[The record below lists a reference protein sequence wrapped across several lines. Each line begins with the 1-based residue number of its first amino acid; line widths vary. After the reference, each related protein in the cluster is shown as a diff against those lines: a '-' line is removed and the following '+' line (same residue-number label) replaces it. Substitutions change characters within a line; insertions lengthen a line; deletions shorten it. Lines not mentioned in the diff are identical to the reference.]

1 MSKFIN
7 FNNIDLASQSGTS
20 NSFLSALNTIKNKLS
35 LNTLMYILA
44 AILFLSLAVY
54 IYYKY
59 VSPKLSP
66 KYVPNRE
73 IIDEG
78 TLSGTSQKQ
87 AELLFFFAN
96 WCPHCKSAKPIWEN
110 VKGEFENKIINGYK
124 LIFTSVDCTKE
135 SDETENMMNK
145 YNIEGFPTIK
155 LLKDNQIIEYDAK
168 VNKETLEQFINTII

>member
-1 MSKFIN
+1 MN
-7 FNNIDLASQSGTS
+7 LGSQSSATG
-20 NSFLSALNTIKNKLS
+20 SFFSRFNISDKLN

-44 AILFLSLAVY
+44 AILFISLAVY

-66 KYVPNRE
+66 KYVANRE
-73 IIDEG
+73 IMSQNDNSNIG
-78 TLSGTSQKQ
+78 QKQ

-96 WCPHCKSAKPIWEN
+96 WCPHCKTAKPIWEN
-110 VKGEFENKIINGYK
+110 VKSEFENKVINGYK

-168 VNKETLEQFINTII
+168 VTKETLEQFINTII